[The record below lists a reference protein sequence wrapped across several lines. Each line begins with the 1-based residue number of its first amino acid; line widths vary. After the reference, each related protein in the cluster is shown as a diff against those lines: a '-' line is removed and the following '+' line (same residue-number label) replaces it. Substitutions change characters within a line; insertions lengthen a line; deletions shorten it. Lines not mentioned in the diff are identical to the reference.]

1 MEAQRTPSTPLIE
14 FDGVS
19 KTYKGGT
26 HALQDVNIKIN
37 KGEFVF
43 IVGSSGAGKST
54 FMKLIM
60 REEKPNTGE
69 ITVNGFKLTKM
80 KRKDVPYFRRT
91 MGIVFQDFRLIPNM
105 NVFDNVAFAMHV
117 VGASRQEIRKNV
129 SKALNLV
136 GLAEK
141 ARCKPA
147 ELSGGEQ
154 QRVSLAR
161 ALANNPKIIIA
172 DEPTANV
179 DPRMSLDIMNLLIQ
193 LNQGGRTVIVI
204 THDKNLVDFFQK
216 RVVVIEDGV
225 IIEDRIGGMFNA

>member
-1 MEAQRTPSTPLIE
+1 MIK
-14 FDGVS
+14 FNNVS
-19 KTYKGGT
+19 KVYGNGT
-26 HALQDVNIKIN
+26 VALKNINLTI
-37 KGEFVF
+37 EDESFVF
-43 IVGSSGAGKST
+43 IVGHSGAGKST
-54 FMKLIM
+54 LLKLLLC
-60 REEKPNTGE
+60 EEEPTEGSIEVDDYDLNSLKS
-69 ITVNGFKLTKM
+69 
-80 KRKDVPYFRRT
+80 RKIPYYRRNL
-91 MGIVFQDFRLIPNM
+91 GIVFQDFKLFEKST
-105 NVFDNVAFAMHV
+105 VYENVAFAMRAIGEPNSAIKKRV
-117 VGASRQEIRKNV
+117 PKLLS
-129 SKALNLV
+129 LL
-136 GLAEK
+136 GLSE
-141 ARCKPA
+141 RSDNFPT

-172 DEPTANV
+172 DEPTSNI

>member
-1 MEAQRTPSTPLIE
+1 MIK
-14 FDGVS
+14 FNNVS
-19 KTYKGGT
+19 KVYGNGT
-26 HALQDVNIKIN
+26 VALKNINLTI
-37 KGEFVF
+37 EDESFVF
-43 IVGSSGAGKST
+43 IVGHSGAGKST
-54 FMKLIM
+54 LLKLLLC
-60 REEKPNTGE
+60 EEEPTEGSIEVDDYDLNSLKS
-69 ITVNGFKLTKM
+69 
-80 KRKDVPYFRRT
+80 RKIPYYRRN
-91 MGIVFQDFRLIPNM
+91 MGIVFQDFK
-105 NVFDNVAFAMHV
+105 VFEKSTVYENVAFAMRAIGEPNSAIKKRV
-117 VGASRQEIRKNV
+117 PKLLS
-129 SKALNLV
+129 LL
-136 GLAEK
+136 GLSE
-141 ARCKPA
+141 RSDNFPT

-225 IIEDRIGGMFNA
+225 IKEDRIGGMFNA

>member
-1 MEAQRTPSTPLIE
+1 MIK
-14 FDGVS
+14 FNNVS
-19 KTYKGGT
+19 KVYGNGT
-26 HALQDVNIKIN
+26 VALKNINLTI
-37 KGEFVF
+37 EDESFVF
-43 IVGSSGAGKST
+43 IVGHSGAGKST
-54 FMKLIM
+54 LLKLLLC
-60 REEKPNTGE
+60 EEEPTEGSIEVDDYDLNSLKS
-69 ITVNGFKLTKM
+69 
-80 KRKDVPYFRRT
+80 RKIPYYRRNL
-91 MGIVFQDFRLIPNM
+91 GIVFQDFKLFEKST
-105 NVFDNVAFAMHV
+105 VYENVAFAMRAIGEPNSAIKKRV
-117 VGASRQEIRKNV
+117 PKLLS
-129 SKALNLV
+129 LL
-136 GLAEK
+136 GLSE
-141 ARCKPA
+141 RSDNFPT

>member
-1 MEAQRTPSTPLIE
+1 MIK
-14 FDGVS
+14 FNNVS
-19 KTYKGGT
+19 KVYGNGT
-26 HALQDVNIKIN
+26 VALKNINLTI
-37 KGEFVF
+37 EDESFVF
-43 IVGSSGAGKST
+43 IVGHSGAGKST
-54 FMKLIM
+54 LLKLLLC
-60 REEKPNTGE
+60 EEEPTEGSIEVDDYDLNSLKS
-69 ITVNGFKLTKM
+69 
-80 KRKDVPYFRRT
+80 RKIPYYRRN
-91 MGIVFQDFRLIPNM
+91 MGIVFQDFKLFEKST
-105 NVFDNVAFAMHV
+105 VYENVAFAMRAIGEPNSAIKKRV
-117 VGASRQEIRKNV
+117 PKLLS
-129 SKALNLV
+129 LL
-136 GLAEK
+136 GLSE
-141 ARCKPA
+141 RSDNFPT

-225 IIEDRIGGMFNA
+225 IKEDRIGGMFNA

>member
-1 MEAQRTPSTPLIE
+1 MIK
-14 FDGVS
+14 FNNVS
-19 KTYKGGT
+19 KVYGNGT
-26 HALQDVNIKIN
+26 VALKNINLTI
-37 KGEFVF
+37 EDESFVF
-43 IVGSSGAGKST
+43 IVGHSGAGKST
-54 FMKLIM
+54 LLKLLLC
-60 REEKPNTGE
+60 EEEPTEGSIEVDDYDLNSLKS
-69 ITVNGFKLTKM
+69 
-80 KRKDVPYFRRT
+80 RKIPYYRRN
-91 MGIVFQDFRLIPNM
+91 MGIVFQDFKLFEKST
-105 NVFDNVAFAMHV
+105 VYENVAFAMRAIGEPNSAIKKRV
-117 VGASRQEIRKNV
+117 PKLLS
-129 SKALNLV
+129 LL
-136 GLAEK
+136 GLSE
-141 ARCKPA
+141 RSDNFPT

-225 IIEDRIGGMFNA
+225 IKEDRIGCMFNA